1 MKIGRFFLFSNAN
14 LIFEIT
20 AKNHQKSHTEKN
32 HGNLQNNLSPSGHMV
47 QNQNAMNAIPAQSNN
62 LLNANNSLNPNMM
75 QSTKSGPLSVEQ
87 NQHHIQNA
95 HHQQDLTGNTTPNSN
110 TTELKQH
117 TSPTADIPSMGVYT
131 PDSTTNSVHSL
142 HHYSQCD
149 LDVAHL
155 GLESPASIASDIA
168 SQNSVENVRPPSVVS
183 HAQMNQ
189 FSDCSIQQQQVNQ
202 AHLHMAIQHHQSQQ
216 AAAAQANSARGYQLG
231 PNDMVGINNH
241 QQKQVQFQYQH

>member
-1 MKIGRFFLFSNAN
+1 
-14 LIFEIT
+14 
-20 AKNHQKSHTEKN
+20 
-32 HGNLQNNLSPSGHMV
+32 MV
-47 QNQNAMNAIPAQSNN
+47 QNQNAMNTIPSQANN
-62 LLNANNSLNPNMM
+62 LLSANNTLNMM
-75 QSTKSGPLSVEQ
+75 QSTKSGSLSVEQ

-117 TSPTADIPSMGVYT
+117 TSPSGDIQSIGVYT

-189 FSDCSIQQQQVNQ
+189 FSDCSIQQQQANQ
-202 AHLHMAIQHHQSQQ
+202 AHLHMAIQHHHSQQ
-216 AAAAQANSARGYQLG
+216 ASQSNSGRGYQLG
-231 PNDMVGINNH
+231 PNDMVSINNH
-241 QQKQVQFQYQH
+241 QQKQVLLLCCFTIKYNRKKVFFAILKIK